1 MKSTFEQDLTETCKL
16 LFYSKSHFENIFYLF
31 RHGRIKIA
39 RLLIEANCEMDL
51 GARSRQAE
59 NQTPLHFAVRHG
71 HEQIVRLLIEAG
83 CDVNVVR
90 ENFTSCYPDHKL
102 SG

>member
-1 MKSTFEQDLTETCKL
+1 MLKRTFEYDFRQTSL
-16 LFYSKSHFENIFYLF
+16 LQQITLLKKHFLLF

-90 ENFTSCYPDHKL
+90 KKFTSCHPDRQTQ
-102 SG
+102 

>member
-1 MKSTFEQDLTETCKL
+1 M
-16 LFYSKSHFENIFYLF
+16 
-31 RHGRIKIA
+31 
-39 RLLIEANCEMDL
+39 IEANCEMDT

-90 ENFTSCYPDHKL
+90 RNEIYSCILFHIRSNIIFSVVYFVVHHAESCTPLWVAK
-102 SG
+102 